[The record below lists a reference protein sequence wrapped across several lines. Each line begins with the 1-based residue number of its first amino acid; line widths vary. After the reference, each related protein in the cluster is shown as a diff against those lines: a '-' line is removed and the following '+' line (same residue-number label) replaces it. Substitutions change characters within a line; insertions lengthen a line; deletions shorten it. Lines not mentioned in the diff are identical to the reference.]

1 MEQRD
6 PRIDA
11 ILDSVKATFA
21 AKGFDGASMQDLAQ
35 GAGMSAG
42 NFYRYFRSK
51 SALIEAM
58 VEREIA
64 CLRERFAEIL
74 AARDPLGAFRAVVQD
89 RLSRDDLH
97 GRLWAEIEAAAARR
111 PELESLLRR
120 MEGEIAGSLV
130 AVFARIAGVPEA
142 EAEARYAA
150 HARLLLLLIQSVSMR
165 RGARPADPSLAA
177 LVLRLID
184 HTLAEIA
191 AAPRPGLARSAS

>member
-1 MEQRD
+1 M
-6 PRIDA
+6 
-11 ILDSVKATFA
+11 
-21 AKGFDGASMQDLAQ
+21 
-35 GAGMSAG
+35 
-42 NFYRYFRSK
+42 
-51 SALIEAM
+51 
-58 VEREIA
+58 A
-64 CLRERFAEIL
+64 C
-74 AARDPLGAFRAVVQD
+74 
-89 RLSRDDLH
+89 
-97 GRLWAEIEAAAARR
+97 AAAARR

-150 HARLLLLLIQSVSMR
+150 HAWLLLLLIQSVSMR
-165 RGARPADPSLAA
+165 RSARPADPSLAA

>member
-1 MEQRD
+1 MEQPD

-51 SALIEAM
+51 SALVEAM
-58 VEREIA
+58 VEREID
-64 CLRERFAEIL
+64 CVRRRFAEVQE
-74 AARDPLGAFRAVVQD
+74 AGDPRAAFRALVQE
-89 RLSRDDLH
+89 RLAPDDLH

-111 PELESLLRR
+111 PEFATLIAR
-120 MEGEIAGSLV
+120 MEGEVARNLL
-130 AVFARIAGVPEA
+130 AVFARIAGVPAA

-150 HARLLLLLIQSVSMR
+150 HARLLLLLVQGVSMR
-165 RGARPADPSLAA
+165 CGARESDPALIA
-177 LVLRLID
+177 LVLRLIN
-184 HTLAEIA
+184 HTLGEIA

>member
-1 MEQRD
+1 MDQRD

-51 SALIEAM
+51 SALVEAM
-58 VEREIA
+58 IEREID
-64 CLRERFAEIL
+64 CVRRRFAEVL
-74 AARDPLGAFRAVVQD
+74 DARDPRAAFWALVRE
-89 RLSRDDLH
+89 RLAPDNLH

-111 PELESLLRR
+111 PEFATLIAR
-120 MEGEIAGSLV
+120 MEGEVARNLM

-150 HARLLLLLIQSVSMR
+150 HAKLLLLLVQGVSMR
-165 RGARPADPSLAA
+165 CGARESDPALAA

-184 HTLAEIA
+184 HTLGEIA
-191 AAPRPGLARSAS
+191 AAPRPGRARSVS